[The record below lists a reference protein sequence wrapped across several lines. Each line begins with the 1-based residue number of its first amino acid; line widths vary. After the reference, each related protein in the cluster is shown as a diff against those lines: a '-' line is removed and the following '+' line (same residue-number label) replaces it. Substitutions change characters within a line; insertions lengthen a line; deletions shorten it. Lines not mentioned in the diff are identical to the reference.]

1 MDEASSRGGGLLSA
15 AEKAF
20 EHFLWHFRV
29 VIVLGVIGL
38 VTGSCIVFFYGI
50 VETIHLLSG
59 FARTMWSSGGHL
71 AEESG
76 HGLLTYNEL
85 ILGLI
90 TVVDDF
96 LIGIVLLIFGLGS
109 YDLFI
114 SRIDA
119 ALEQADIRP
128 DWLVFG
134 SLEELKSV
142 LGKVVLMILVI
153 NFLQITI
160 DMTFEGPLHLV
171 YLGAGIALV
180 SLGLKLTH
188 GKDIEMTK
196 AVLRVKSHAN
206 QAHTETAHN
215 GGSHRRRRR
224 RGKRAPSFQGAG
236 QPQHP

>member
-1 MDEASSRGGGLLSA
+1 MDETIRRRSGFLSA
-15 AEKAF
+15 AETAF

-50 VETIHLLSG
+50 VETAHLLVS
-59 FARTMWSSGGHL
+59 FVKTMWLHGGHL
-71 AEESG
+71 AHDSAG
-76 HGLLTYNEL
+76 GLLTYNAM
-85 ILGLI
+85 IMGLI

-119 ALEQADIRP
+119 ALEQGDIRP

-153 NFLQITI
+153 NFLRLTI
-160 DMTFEGPLHLV
+160 ETQFDGPLHLV

-196 AVLRVKSHAN
+196 AVLRVKQH
-206 QAHTETAHN
+206 HTEEENEPTN
-215 GGSHRRRRR
+215 GEPG
-224 RGKRAPSFQGAG
+224 GKRRKKGRHSADAPAHAG
-236 QPQHP
+236 R